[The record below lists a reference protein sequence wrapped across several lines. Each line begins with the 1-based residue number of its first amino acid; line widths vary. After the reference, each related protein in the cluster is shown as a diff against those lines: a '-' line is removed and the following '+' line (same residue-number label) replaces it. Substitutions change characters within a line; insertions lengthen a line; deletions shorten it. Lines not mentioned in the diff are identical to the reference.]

1 MFTFRDAAPLPLEAG
16 GELPGLCLAYT
27 DQGPADAPVVWVC
40 HALTANADVFAWW
53 PGLFGPNDLFHP
65 GAYRILCV
73 NIPGSCYGSTGPLSP
88 DPATGAPYGHSFPVL
103 TVRDIVAALE
113 RLRIHLGIARIH
125 LLIGGSLGGQQ
136 AMEWAY
142 LLGRTCERLVLI
154 ATNARHSA
162 WGIALN
168 EAQRMAIEAD
178 ATWPTSSP
186 EAGDAG
192 MRAAR
197 AMALI
202 SYRHYGAYGQTQT
215 DPSPRLGGY
224 RAQSYQRYQGEKLSH
239 RFNAFSYYR
248 LSQTMDSHHMGR
260 GRPSTE
266 AALGLIAAATLV
278 IGIDTD
284 VLFPPEEQAFLAA
297 HIPGSRFACI
307 HSAYGHDGFLIETVL
322 LSEVVGGFLREV
334 APVALRAASPGRVPE

>member
-1 MFTFRDAAPLPLEAG
+1 MPTFHDTEPLPLEAG
-16 GELPGLCLAYT
+16 GLLPELTLAYT
-27 DQGPADAPVVWVC
+27 DEGPLHAPVVWVC
-40 HALTANADVFAWW
+40 HALTANANVFEWW
-53 PGLFGPNDLFHP
+53 PGLFGPYDLFRP

-73 NIPGSCYGSTGPLSP
+73 NIPGSCYGSTGPLSRH
-88 DPATGAPYGHSFPVL
+88 PATGAPYGHDFPTL
-103 TVRDIVAALE
+103 TIRDLVSALE
-113 RLRIHLGIARIH
+113 RLRCHLGIETIH

-142 LLGRTCERLVLI
+142 VLGSRCEHLVLI

-162 WGIALN
+162 WGIAFN

-178 ATWPTSSP
+178 ATWKSAAPD
-186 EAGDAG
+186 AGEAG

-202 SYRHYGAYGQTQT
+202 SYRHYDTYCRSQS
-215 DPSPRLGGY
+215 DPTPVLSGY
-224 RAQSYQRYQGEKLSH
+224 LAQSYQRYQGEKLAR

-260 GRPSTE
+260 GRIS
-266 AALGLIAAATLV
+266 AADALGRISATALV

-284 VLFPPEEQAFLAA
+284 VLFPPHEQEFIATC
-297 HIPGSRFACI
+297 IPKSRYVCI
-307 HSAYGHDGFLIETVL
+307 HSDYGHDGFLIETASLTDVIGAF
-322 LSEVVGGFLREV
+322 LSAHAVGLK
-334 APVALRAASPGRVPE
+334 AASPEPLPE